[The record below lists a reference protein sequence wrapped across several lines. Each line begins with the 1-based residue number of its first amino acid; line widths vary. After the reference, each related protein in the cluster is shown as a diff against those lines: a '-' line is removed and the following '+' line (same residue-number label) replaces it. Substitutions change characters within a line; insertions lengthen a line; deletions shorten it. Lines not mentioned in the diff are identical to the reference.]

1 MLPEAG
7 DKSTEVRCEDVTAG
21 ARAAGIV
28 PGDVLMFHSSLS
40 SMGHVTGGPESVIDG
55 LLDAVGPEGTVA
67 VPTLCN
73 WQPGEEALVFSRV
86 DSCMAPSYVGIL
98 TETLRLRPSALRS
111 NHPTH
116 SIAAIGAR
124 AEELT
129 RDHGAAGLRLGPF
142 GDRAFAV
149 ESPWE
154 RLRQWNAAYCF
165 IGVTFQVNTMVHYLE
180 SLIVERALQRAAPE
194 KREALAEQVV
204 GWMKPGVWPW
214 IKPEDRETHEAM
226 MAEQGIVQYSRIG
239 SATFRCARTEP
250 MVATWL
256 EIVESDPE
264 RWLPE
269 DFLEWLREV
278 D

>member
-116 SIAAIGAR
+116 SIAGSVRA

-129 RDHGAAGLRLGPF
+129 RDRRRRDCAWAPSGTVLAEKPVGETAAVECGLLLHRCDLPGQHDGALPGEPYRRAGFAAGSSG
-142 GDRAFAV
+142 
-149 ESPWE
+149 
-154 RLRQWNAAYCF
+154 
-165 IGVTFQVNTMVHYLE
+165 
-180 SLIVERALQRAAPE
+180 
-194 KREALAEQVV
+194 
-204 GWMKPGVWPW
+204 
-214 IKPEDRETHEAM
+214 ET
-226 MAEQGIVQYSRIG
+226 R
-239 SATFRCARTEP
+239 SAR
-250 MVATWL
+250 
-256 EIVESDPE
+256 
-264 RWLPE
+264 
-269 DFLEWLREV
+269 
-278 D
+278 